1 MNRSCPGVVLRCLP
15 LLWQSFVEP
24 VCWNLFHSMEMV
36 LWLTFRVRT
45 TSFWDSPAWRRPIAI
60 FRVAVSS
67 LGMAAY
73 QLSNTSQ
80 ASNLV
85 LLYALV

>member
-1 MNRSCPGVVLRCLP
+1 MRGLP
-15 LLWQSFVEP
+15 LLWWSFVET
-24 VCWNLFHSMEMV
+24 VCWNLFHSLGMV
-36 LWLTFRVRT
+36 LWLTFRVRA
-45 TSFWDSPAWRRPIAI
+45 TSFWDSSAWRRPIAI
-60 FRVAVSS
+60 FRVAGPN

-73 QLSNTSQ
+73 QLSNKSQ

>member
-1 MNRSCPGVVLRCLP
+1 MRGLP
-15 LLWQSFVEP
+15 LLWWSFVET
-24 VCWNLFHSMEMV
+24 VCWNLFHSLGMV
-36 LWLTFRVRT
+36 LWLTFRVRA
-45 TSFWDSPAWRRPIAI
+45 TSFWDSSAWRRPIAI
-60 FRVAVSS
+60 FRVAVPN

-73 QLSNTSQ
+73 QLSHKSQ